1 MEDISPATQSLG
13 VPYVTQKEYTLLN
26 ISADGFCS
34 LRAADGSMRE
44 DIKLPQD
51 YPEGL
56 ARLIQQ
62 DFESGKALTVSV
74 TSAMGREQILAYKD
88 NSEAK
93 A

>member
-1 MEDISPATQSLG
+1 MEDISPATHSLG
-13 VPYVTQKEYTLLN
+13 VPYVTQKEYTLVN
-26 ISADGFCS
+26 ISDEFCS